1 MYLLVVK
8 YIYYRHKSQTP
19 DMENPEAIIK
29 DYCKYIYAND
39 ETQRIRTQ
47 VTFSQKLWFTKKCE
61 IYMNETT
68 QTKNQTRNSI

>member
-1 MYLLVVK
+1 MKKGVTWAEKCNDRQQICQMYLLVVK

-47 VTFSQKLWFTKKCE
+47 VTFLQNF
-61 IYMNETT
+61 NFH
-68 QTKNQTRNSI
+68 

>member
-47 VTFSQKLWFTKKCE
+47 VMKSTKLWFTKDCK
-61 IYMNETT
+61 IYTKDTT
-68 QTKNQTRNSI
+68 QTKNQT

>member
-19 DMENPEAIIK
+19 DMENPEEVIEK
-29 DYCKYIYAND
+29 YCKYIYAND

-47 VTFSQKLWFTKKCE
+47 VRGKVLAKITFFYSREW
-61 IYMNETT
+61 
-68 QTKNQTRNSI
+68 

>member
-19 DMENPEAIIK
+19 DMENPEAVIK

-47 VTFSQKLWFTKKCE
+47 VKKWR
-61 IYMNETT
+61 
-68 QTKNQTRNSI
+68 KFFD